1 MKRTLKE
8 QNEYLKKARNMFA
21 VYSFTDGKREA
32 GYIGVG
38 PITAFETIAKHLADG
53 KQVLITLASSDKD
66 LINYEIEKKC
76 RVPYDFAK
84 QFAVRPDY
92 NGVWTKVGVYC
103 SKEEIYAMATVS
115 NPIINDNGNRIEFAD
130 GEIYAKDIYR
140 ELYHKVKATVL

>member
-1 MKRTLKE
+1 MKRTLKA
-8 QNEYLKKARNMFA
+8 QKEYLKETKDLFA
-21 VYSFTDGKREA
+21 VYSFKDGKREE
-32 GYIGVG
+32 GFTGIGL
-38 PITAFETIAKHLADG
+38 ITAFETIAKHLTNG

-103 SKEEIYAMATVS
+103 SKEEIYAMATIS
-115 NPIINDNGNRIEFAD
+115 SPIINDNGNRIEFAD
-130 GEIYAKDIYR
+130 GEIYAKDIHR